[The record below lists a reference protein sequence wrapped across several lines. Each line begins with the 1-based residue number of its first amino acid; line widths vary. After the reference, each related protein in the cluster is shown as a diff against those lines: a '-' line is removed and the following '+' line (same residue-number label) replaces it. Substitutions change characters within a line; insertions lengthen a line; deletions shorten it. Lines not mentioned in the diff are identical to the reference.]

1 MAYNYAAQGNPGH
14 HLQVS
19 LALEDEQ
26 TPSCLRYIEDRR
38 YEFCPARRQLYA
50 AYMEGWA
57 LYCESLGEE
66 MEGLYASPFDLFGR
80 LSMEMMRAVRLVVD
94 SGIHAKGWSLEDS
107 ISYMVSKTGMFRKE
121 VEAEVYRYE
130 AWPGQACAYKVG
142 EVAIRRARANAEA
155 KIGAERFD
163 LKDFHEAVL
172 KTGPVP
178 LRVLE
183 AAIDEWASRVASTA

>member
-1 MAYNYAAQGNPGH
+1 M
-14 HLQVS
+14 S

-66 MEGLYASPFDLFGR
+66 MEGMYASPYDLFGR

-94 SGIHAKGWSLEDS
+94 TGLHAKGWSIDES
-107 ISYMVSKTGMFRKE
+107 VTFMMAKTGMFRKE
-121 VEAEVYRYE
+121 VESEVYRYE

-142 EVAIRRARANAEA
+142 EVAIRRARARAAA
-155 KIGAERFD
+155 KIGPERFD
-163 LKDFHEAVL
+163 LRDFHAEVL

-183 AAIDEWASRVASTA
+183 AAIDEWATKVAETAG